1 MSVITDEARRVEKLT
16 SKSTN
21 RRDGMK
27 HQLYVHYGAK
37 DQIRSKRAAA
47 FHERKERKERTF

>member
-1 MSVITDEARRVEKLT
+1 
-16 SKSTN
+16 
-21 RRDGMK
+21 MK
-27 HQLYVHYGAK
+27 YQLYVHYGAK